1 VRVAIHLV
9 CLALVSIPAV
19 VGAQGRI
26 RPPAHPHTAAAAR
39 DSLGVPFSQTNEDG
53 QPTKLPSL
61 PRGVTL
67 DLVRTGDDVFHG
79 KGHCFAC
86 HGADGE
92 GLPNAGSAL
101 TLSLN
106 FVPIEV
112 GAIDSVI
119 TFGIPEAITRSA
131 IAMPARG
138 GKSDLSTDEARA
150 VAAYVW
156 AISQVRDEPWPG
168 GHRTHVGM
176 VPAAA
181 LTGTA
186 RARP

>member
-1 VRVAIHLV
+1 VRRAVGCGWLLLVAM
-9 CLALVSIPAV
+9 PAAAV
-19 VGAQGRI
+19 AQGRP
-26 RPPAHPHTAAAAR
+26 RAPARNASATAER
-39 DSLGVPFSQTNEDG
+39 DSLLSHTNEDG
-53 QPTKLPSL
+53 QPSVVPPL

-67 DLVRTGDDVFHG
+67 DLVRAGDGVFHG

-92 GLPNAGSAL
+92 GLPDAGSAL
-101 TLSLN
+101 TVSLN
-106 FVPIEV
+106 FVPSEV
-112 GAIDSVI
+112 PAIDSVI
-119 TFGIPEAITRSA
+119 TFGIPESVTRSA
-131 IAMPARG
+131 IAMPPRG
-138 GKSDLSTDEARA
+138 GKSDLSTDETLA

-168 GHRTHVGM
+168 GHRTHVDM

-186 RARP
+186 SARP

>member
-1 VRVAIHLV
+1 MKHAIGLGWLL
-9 CLALVSIPAV
+9 LASLPAV
-19 VGAQGRI
+19 LAAQGRT
-26 RPPAHPHTAAAAR
+26 RAPVPRAASAAER
-39 DSLGVPFSQTNEDG
+39 DSLGVRLSQTNEDG
-53 QPTKLPSL
+53 QPTKMPALPQ
-61 PRGVTL
+61 GVTL
-67 DLVRTGDDVFHG
+67 DLVRMGDNVFHG

-106 FVPIEV
+106 FIPIELA
-112 GAIDSVI
+112 AIDSVI
-119 TFGIPEAITRSA
+119 TFGIPESVTRSA
-131 IAMPARG
+131 IAMPPRG
-138 GKSDLSTDEARA
+138 GKSDLSTDETRA

-156 AISQVRDEPWPG
+156 VISQVRDEPWPG
-168 GHRTHVGM
+168 GHRTHVNM

-186 RARP
+186 TERP